1 MMNRSIWITAGLATL
16 LVSACSS
23 QKDPAEKALEKIDN
37 TMAMIHDSAQKYSAD
52 TLPGVQAQVTAI
64 HQTFA
69 KGDYAGVLA
78 QAPAVN
84 TAVSNLRSDAGAKQA
99 AAESELAKVKQQ
111 WRTLS
116 AEVPKMVAGLHT
128 QVDSLSSG
136 HALPKGVTKASFA
149 TVKDGVTSLDT
160 MWSDASN
167 TQSTGD
173 YAGAVTKG
181 QAVKDKATELMH
193 TLGMKQG

>member
-23 QKDPAEKALEKIDN
+23 QKDPAAKALEKIDN
-37 TMAMIHDSAQKYSAD
+37 TMAMIHDSAEKYSPDA
-52 TLPGVQAQVTAI
+52 LPGVQAQVTAI

-69 KGDYAGVLA
+69 KGDYDAVLA

-84 TAVSNLRSDAGAKQA
+84 TAVSNLRSDAGTKQA
-99 AAESELAKVKQQ
+99 AAEAEQAKVKQQ
-111 WRTLS
+111 WRALS
-116 AEVPKMVAGLHT
+116 QEVPKLVAGLHT
-128 QVDSLSSG
+128 QVDSLNG

-160 MWSDASN
+160 MWTDATNTESN
-167 TQSTGD
+167 GD

-193 TLGMKQG
+193 TLGMKQS

>member
-23 QKDPAEKALEKIDN
+23 QKDPAAKALEKIDN
-37 TMAMIHDSAQKYSAD
+37 TMAMIHDSAQKYSPDA
-52 TLPGVQAQVTAI
+52 LPGVQAQVTAI

-84 TAVSNLRSDAGAKQA
+84 TAVSNLRSDAGTKQA
-99 AAESELAKVKQQ
+99 AAEAEQAKVKQQ

-116 AEVPKMVAGLHT
+116 AEVPKLVAGLKT

-136 HALPKGVTKASFA
+136 RALPKGVTKASFA
-149 TVKDGVTSLDT
+149 TVKDGVSSLDT
-160 MWSDASN
+160 MWTDASN
-167 TQSTGD
+167 TESSGD
-173 YAGAVTKG
+173 YAGAVTK
-181 QAVKDKATELMH
+181 
-193 TLGMKQG
+193 

>member
-1 MMNRSIWITAGLATL
+1 MMNRSIWITAGFATL

-23 QKDPAEKALEKIDN
+23 QQDPAAQALEKIDN
-37 TMAMIHDSAQKYSAD
+37 TMAMIHDSAQKYSPE

-64 HQTFA
+64 HQTFT

-84 TAVSNLRSDAGAKQA
+84 TAVANLRSDAGTKEA
-99 AAESELAKVKQQ
+99 AAQSEQAKVKQQ
-111 WRTLS
+111 WRTLT
-116 AEVPKMVAGLHT
+116 AEVPKLVAGLHT
-128 QVDSLSSG
+128 QVDTLSSG
-136 HALPKGVTKASFA
+136 HSLPKGVTKASFTTA
-149 TVKDGVTSLDT
+149 KDGVTSLDA
-160 MWSDASN
+160 MWTDANN
-167 TQSTGD
+167 TVSTGD

-193 TLGMKQG
+193 TLGMKQS

>member
-1 MMNRSIWITAGLATL
+1 MMNRSVWITAGIATL

-23 QKDPAEKALEKIDN
+23 QKEPAEQAINKIDN
-37 TMAMIHDSAQKYSAD
+37 TMAMIHDSAAKYTPDA
-52 TLPGVQAQVTAI
+52 LPGVEAQVAAI
-64 HQTFA
+64 KQTYA

-84 TAVSNLRSDAGAKQA
+84 TAVSTLRSDAGQKQA
-99 AAESELAKVKQQ
+99 AADAEQAKVKQE

-116 AEVPKMVAGLHT
+116 IEVPKMVAGLHA
-128 QVDSLSSG
+128 QVDSYKG
-136 HALPKGVTKASFA
+136 NALPKGVNKASFA
-149 TVKDGVTSLDT
+149 TVKDGVASLDGMWKDADDT
-160 MWSDASN
+160 MSG
-167 TQSTGD
+167 GD

-193 TLGMKQG
+193 TLGMKQS

>member
-1 MMNRSIWITAGLATL
+1 MMNRSIWITAGFATL

-23 QKDPAEKALEKIDN
+23 QKDPAAKALERIDN
-37 TMAMIHDSAQKYSAD
+37 TMAMIHDSAQKYSPD
-52 TLPGVQAQVTAI
+52 TLPGVQEQVTAI

-78 QAPAVN
+78 QAPTVN
-84 TAVSNLRSDAGAKQA
+84 TAVSNLRSDAGTKQA
-99 AAESELAKVKQQ
+99 AAEAEQAKVKQQ
-111 WRTLS
+111 WRALY
-116 AEVPKMVAGLHT
+116 AEVPKMVAGLKT

-149 TVKDGVTSLDT
+149 TVKDSVASLDT
-160 MWSDASN
+160 MWTDASN
-167 TQSTGD
+167 TESTGD

-193 TLGMKQG
+193 TLGMKQS